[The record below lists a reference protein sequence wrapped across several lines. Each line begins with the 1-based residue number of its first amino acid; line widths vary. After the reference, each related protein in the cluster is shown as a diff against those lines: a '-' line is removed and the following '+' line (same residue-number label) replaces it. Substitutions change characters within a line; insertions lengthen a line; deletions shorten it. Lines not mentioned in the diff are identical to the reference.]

1 MARRGPF
8 LLFNVSQP
16 TGAPVKHVI
25 ITIGENRSFDHI
37 SATPNGTPAPGQ
49 VLHSNRRPAAVGR
62 GLCLDFV
69 AKVEKSEGTK
79 TPITTSKGSHI
90 IAGLLRKCQCR
101 CIRRP
106 IGDRRISATFGL
118 WFSEVATQVCG
129 APARASPRSNRC
141 HTRADQNPPDTPTA
155 CRAARRR
162 GPSPNSAYPGDQ
174 SSCPHCG
181 AGCSSLRRA
190 ETTLSQGA
198 TRTIKSCANH

>member
-141 HTRADQNPPDTPTA
+141 HTRVDRNPPDTRTA

-162 GPSPNSAYPGDQ
+162 GPFSQLCVSWRSIIMP
-174 SSCPHCG
+174 
-181 AGCSSLRRA
+181 SLRRRLLILTESGDDA
-190 ETTLSQGA
+190 IARRDPHNQKL
-198 TRTIKSCANH
+198 R